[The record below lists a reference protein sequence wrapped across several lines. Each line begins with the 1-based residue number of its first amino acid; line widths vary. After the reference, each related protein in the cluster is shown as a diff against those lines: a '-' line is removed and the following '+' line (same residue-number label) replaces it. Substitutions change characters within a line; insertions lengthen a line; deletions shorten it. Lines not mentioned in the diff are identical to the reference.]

1 MSSPKR
7 GAAVGMTKHANI
19 ARNFER
25 CAIEKIDNSG
35 PQRVHPGGNGP
46 KARKARAISYAKQA
60 DKHWVR
66 TLIQVLRFLAK
77 RK

>member
-1 MSSPKR
+1 MSI
-7 GAAVGMTKHANI
+7 VITKHANI

-60 DKHWVR
+60 DKQWVR
-66 TLIQVLRFLAK
+66 ALIQVLRFLYK
-77 RK
+77 